1 MSAFVKPSGLVFA
14 ILCGSAF
21 VTPYV
26 SVFGLAFE
34 IGSEMVFV
42 TQYEL
47 VFDSELLMAFVK

>member
-1 MSAFVKPSGLVFA
+1 MLGFD
-14 ILCGSAF
+14 
-21 VTPYV
+21 
-26 SVFGLAFE
+26 LAFE